1 MFTRLPMVIELTSP
15 LITAENQTEHSSPMT
30 TSPVMVA
37 LSARK
42 QSFPNTGL
50 IPLTGNMSAIF
61 PLCGNEDKHCRLIL
75 IIFTV

>member
-1 MFTRLPMVIELTSP
+1 MFTRLPIVMEFTSP
-15 LITAENQTEHSSPMT
+15 LITAENQTEHSSPIT

-42 QSFPNTGL
+42 QSFPKTGL
-50 IPLTGNMSAIF
+50 IPRTGNMSAIF
-61 PLCGNEDKHCRLIL
+61 TLCGNEGKHCRLIL